1 MPAPP
6 LSAADRLRQSS
17 RLPAPGKAHR
27 TAELTAAC
35 AVLAVVA
42 HLVLAPVTAILACC
56 ALAVARL
63 SRWHPLWLAVPAAGG
78 ATTAAAVGLGRALAG
93 FAAGPRQVIGDLAG
107 AAGHPGRLAQ
117 LPAAL
122 AGTGH
127 LLPAQFSVALVLAS
141 AEAALAGWLVRR
153 TRPTI
158 GGVLPEPGW
167 RPGLIVVTR
176 RRLTAATLAAGHA
189 ATRDGAAVGLD
200 PASGRPAEVTWAQAE
215 GGVLTVA
222 ATPAAALLAGF
233 PLAAAAIARRKALI
247 VIDLAGSPWLPR
259 SLAAVCGSAGVP
271 LSCPGG
277 QEAAGRL
284 GPASTPGEA
293 ELASPAADIQAA
305 IRDRA
310 VVLFS
315 AGPEAGPDPAATA
328 RRAVADLAA
337 VLDEFGSERLRADC
351 LAWVHVGGPASGPGG
366 AAVGPGGGEPG
377 PGDPVLVGLPGL
389 GGAAG
394 TVVLLSA
401 ASKVGA
407 ASLAQAVRVVVASGP
422 IDQEL
427 ARRLAELA
435 PFRSEEDRQA
445 TAELLRWQDEDE
457 LALLWR
463 GPAGR
468 LQAGRRQVPGPPE
481 WQS

>member
-42 HLVLAPVTAILACC
+42 HLVLAPATAILACC

-63 SRWHPLWLAVPAAGG
+63 SRWHPLWLTVPAAGG
-78 ATTAAAVGLGRALAG
+78 ATTVAALGLGRALAG

-127 LLPAQFSVALVLAS
+127 LLPAQFPVALVLAS

-167 RPGLIVVTR
+167 RPGLIVVAR
-176 RRLTAATLAAGHA
+176 RRLTAATLAAGHV

-277 QEAAGRL
+277 PGVAGRL
-284 GPASTPGEA
+284 VRASAPGEA
-293 ELASPAADIQAA
+293 EAASPAADIRAA

-315 AGPEAGPDPAATA
+315 AGPEAGPAAAETG

-351 LAWVHVGGPASGPGG
+351 LAWVHVGG
-366 AAVGPGGGEPG
+366 EPG
-377 PGDPVLVGLPGL
+377 PGDPGLAGLPGL

-394 TVVLLSA
+394 TAVLLSA
-401 ASKVGA
+401 ASQIGA
-407 ASLAQAVRVVVASGP
+407 ASLAQAARVVVASGP

-481 WQS
+481 RQP